1 MPLDSNK
8 KLYIIYI
15 LKVLKE
21 YSDENHPLK
30 QAEITSKVKS
40 KFNVDNI
47 DRKTISRTID
57 SLMDMG
63 VDIVKLDGGGCYLAD
78 RDLEPS
84 EVTFLIDAIFSS
96 RALNENQAKDL
107 SKKLSGMLS
116 VYQRNRFKYVHKSN
130 EIVRT
135 DNKQLF
141 LNIDL
146 ITEAIDRCKQI
157 SFNYTRHYF
166 DDLKNAEQSD
176 KEYIINPYFMVN
188 NQGKYYLVC
197 NNDYFEDI
205 ANYKV
210 EQIRNVKILDTDI
223 KPITKLVGCE
233 NGIDKAR
240 YINENIYMFSCDTIT
255 ATIKIESEYAV
266 NYVYEWFG
274 KDARIY
280 SQNGEIFASVRVNE
294 HAIIYW
300 CLQYGECVELISP
313 VNTRNKIK
321 EIIDKMKNKYK

>member
-15 LKVLKE
+15 LKVLRE
-21 YSDENHPLK
+21 ESDENHPLK
-30 QAEITSKVKS
+30 QAEIISKIKA

-57 SLMDMG
+57 SLVDIG
-63 VDIVKLDGGGCYLAD
+63 IDIVKLDGGGCYLAD
-78 RDLEPS
+78 RELEPS
-84 EVTFLIDAIFSS
+84 EITFLIDAIFSS
-96 RALNENQAKDL
+96 RALNQKQAKDL
-107 SKKLSGMLS
+107 SKKLSLMLS
-116 VYQRNRFKYVHKSN
+116 IHQRDRFKYVHKSD
-130 EIVRT
+130 EVVRS

-146 ITEAIDRCKQI
+146 ITEAIDKGKQI

-166 DDLKNAEQSD
+166 NERKKAEQED

-197 NNDYFEDI
+197 NYDYFNDI

-223 KPITKLVGCE
+223 KPITKLNGCE
-233 NGIDKAR
+233 KGIDKAK
-240 YINENIYMFSCDTIT
+240 YINENIYMFSTNTIT
-255 ATIKIESEYAV
+255 ATIKIEDEYAV
-266 NYVYEWFG
+266 NYIYDWFG
-274 KDARIY
+274 KDARVY
-280 SQNGEIFASVRVNE
+280 SQNGDILANVRVNE
-294 HAIIYW
+294 SAIIYW

-313 VNTRNKIK
+313 IETRNKIK
-321 EIIDKMKNKYK
+321 EIVEGMNNKYK

>member
-8 KLYIIYI
+8 KLYIMYI
-15 LKVLKE
+15 LKVLRE
-21 YSDENHPLK
+21 ESDENHPLK
-30 QAEITSKVKS
+30 QAEIISKIKS
-40 KFNVDNI
+40 RYAVEI
-47 DRKTISRTID
+47 DRKTISRTIE
-57 SLMDMG
+57 SLVDMG
-63 VDIVKLDGGGCYLAD
+63 IDIVKLEGGGCYLAD

-96 RALNENQAKDL
+96 RALNQKQAKDL
-107 SKKLSGMLS
+107 SKKLSNMLS
-116 VYQRNRFKYVHKSN
+116 VYQRGRFKYVHKSD

-146 ITEAIDRCKQI
+146 ITEAIDKGKQI

-166 DDLKNAEQSD
+166 DEAKNEKQKE

-197 NNDYFEDI
+197 NYDYFDEL
-205 ANYKV
+205 ANYKL
-210 EQIRNVKILDTDI
+210 EQIKNVKILDTDI
-223 KPITKLVGCE
+223 KPITKLKGCE
-233 NGIDKAR
+233 KGIDKAK
-240 YINENIYMFSCDTIT
+240 YINENIYMFNSNTIT
-255 ATIKIESEYAV
+255 ATIKIEEEYAV

-280 SQNGEIFASVRVNE
+280 SKDGHIMANVRVNE
-294 HAIIYW
+294 LAIIYW
-300 CLQYGECVELISP
+300 CLQYGENVELISP
-313 VNTRNKIK
+313 IETRNKIK
-321 EIIDKMKNKYK
+321 EIVADMNKKYK